1 MLFRVGLVLLKGSFM
16 KSGVMKQCPT
26 MFESMD
32 VLRHLNQ
39 NITEERYLIG
49 QVVKCFHLVPSW
61 LWLLAEW
68 FQLLFLLS
76 YWSCKLAKKKWK
88 GSIIRLWRRGKQTR
102 VPNNVNKLFSIW
114 NISKK
119 NKWSMLCFSALRL
132 IVDKSFVFQQNIVLV
147 WVLAKIILCHI
158 CFVINKEE
166 IIM

>member
-61 LWLLAEW
+61 L
-68 FQLLFLLS
+68 
-76 YWSCKLAKKKWK
+76 
-88 GSIIRLWRRGKQTR
+88 
-102 VPNNVNKLFSIW
+102 
-114 NISKK
+114 
-119 NKWSMLCFSALRL
+119 
-132 IVDKSFVFQQNIVLV
+132 
-147 WVLAKIILCHI
+147 
-158 CFVINKEE
+158 
-166 IIM
+166 